1 MIGKP
6 LFAALAGAVLL
17 VCGPLD
23 ARYSKSP
30 FNPNGFPRPVGDRIF
45 SIPLDPAELVVV
57 YPAALEP
64 DAARL
69 GALLAAK
76 CGREIPFRPAAGL
89 GKEELAGKHLILMG
103 NISNNPLALELYKQ
117 RYAFADAVFPG
128 KEGYIIHPA
137 TSIWNRERNVV
148 VIGASTDV
156 DLVPAFETFVSLL
169 PPGSAKIGTMHRLK
183 TLVKMPKPPDNIDGI
198 VANVRQN
205 LRTARAPYGQLG
217 AWGLNYFLTGD
228 VKWAEYFR
236 DGFRL
241 AYEQAEKL
249 GDWVPEPWTSVYFSL
264 RSLFQAWDLV
274 DDDPFFT
281 PRDRKIV
288 EEVLWGYTVFVRNM
302 ILLDAD
308 VAPAGEPRQNHTA
321 HMGLGLYFAH
331 RYYTQKYGLT
341 GLEPMLDQVRLA
353 FDRGQ
358 NVSYRPNDDAA
369 GYQLASPADNLVY
382 NLARGDDSF
391 LKEGRLRRYIDLL
404 TATTDNRG
412 DMVGFGDTGS
422 YAPHDRRAGGGGLA
436 HFARTAAWF
445 YREGPFRWLADWTTD
460 PDVPGSLADGDY
472 AVDLAPEPPT
482 RYTGVF
488 PVPLDEASLLFAARR
503 AERPSWA
510 PRPGETYF
518 DKISLR
524 RSFDP
529 RDEYLCLEGTSF
541 FSHGHHD
548 GNTVTRLTWKDRIWL
563 FDVDYIDFTP
573 RYHSGITVVRDGTQD
588 DPPPLNTLDAAADF
602 GDLGLLR
609 TTSADFNRADWQRH
623 IVWRK
628 GRYFLFLDRVKALE
642 DGDYRLD
649 CRWRTRGDIEFAP
662 GVLTVRQGDRSFA
675 IKSADDAP
683 RRVVFEP
690 DKYRSTWDYPY
701 GDGRIAVLLAR
712 KSASLGRGADWTF
725 ASLMSA
731 GGPGE
736 PAPPDVFRLR
746 DGLYLIRDGAR
757 REIAGLDPGVLSE
770 AGIAADGDLFVC
782 DASRLQ
788 VAGASSLR
796 FSSVGL
802 RSSGRVHLEIDFAA
816 GSGRLIVPAGEPVRL
831 ETAGLAVEGVTGG
844 SREVSPGTYRL
855 AFAKS
860 GAAMTAGTAPD
871 LVKALGR
878 EEVRVLPAPWPA
890 PPAPAGLEIVKRIPA
905 AAPLT
910 CHDAGPE
917 GLLAGDANGR
927 VLRFRGEAASVLF
940 QVPSARPLAAIRSA
954 DIDGDGAAEILAGDD
969 QEMLFC
975 FDAAGKLRWS
985 FKMVPTNGSGVA
997 ADITVGDIDGRG
1009 KPVILV
1015 ATKSWKLYAF
1025 EPDGQVRWE
1034 SFLFYHPCTKVRIL
1048 DEGGPGAKIAVGNVY
1063 HTPLDVVSPADGS
1076 VLWHTWEQCGGEA
1089 YSTTEYCGLHLT
1101 DMVFLDTDGDGRK
1114 EIVFGT
1120 KYNRVYAL
1128 DAANGATKWAAV
1140 LGDEVTAV
1148 RTMTDPA
1155 SGKPCLMVATD
1166 AGDLV
1171 KLDRQGNRLGRLELP
1186 SGISDLLI
1194 LEYPGRSR
1202 GDVVAALRDGG
1213 VVVCDHELLVRAA
1226 AACAGALTALSPAG
1240 KEGGAELFYGVGDE
1254 AVTLLNYRPYF
1265 LRKSRTY

>member
-1 MIGKP
+1 MIRKP
-6 LFAALAGAVLL
+6 LSAALVLG
-17 VCGPLD
+17 VVFACGTLD

-30 FNPNGFPRPVGDRIF
+30 FNPNGFPGRVSDRIF
-45 SIPLDPAELVVV
+45 SVPLDPAELLVV

-69 GALLAAK
+69 AALLAEK
-76 CGREIPFRPAAGL
+76 CGRPIPFRSAAGL
-89 GKEELAGKHLILMG
+89 RTEDLAGKHLILLG
-103 NISNNPLALELYKQ
+103 NISNNPWALELYK
-117 RYAFADAVFPG
+117 RRRAFADAVFPG
-128 KEGYIIHPA
+128 KDGYIIHPA
-137 TSIWNRERNVV
+137 TSIWDRERNVL
-148 VIGASTDV
+148 VIGASTDAG
-156 DLVPAFETFVSLL
+156 LGPAFEAFVSLL
-169 PPGSAKIGTMHRLK
+169 APGAAKIETLHRLK
-183 TLVKMPKPPDNIDGI
+183 TGIKMPAPPETIDAI
-198 VANVRQN
+198 AANVRRN
-205 LRTARAPYGQLG
+205 LRTARAPYGRLG
-217 AWGLNYFLTGD
+217 GWGLNYFLTGD
-228 VKWAEYFR
+228 AKWAGCFR
-236 DGFRL
+236 DGFYL
-241 AYEQAEKL
+241 AYEQAEQL

-264 RSLFQAWDLV
+264 RSLFQAWDLI

-281 PRDRKIV
+281 PRDRRII
-288 EEVLWGYTVFVRNM
+288 EEVLWGYTIFVRNM
-302 ILLDAD
+302 ILLDED

-331 RYYTQKYGLT
+331 RYYTEKYGLT

-358 NVSYRPNDDAA
+358 NLSYRPNDDAA

-382 NLARGDDSF
+382 NLARGDESF
-391 LKEGRLRRYIDLL
+391 LKDGRLRRYIDLL

-412 DMVGFGDTGS
+412 DMVGFGDTSS

-445 YREGPFRWLADWTTD
+445 YREGQFQWLADWTTD
-460 PDVPGSLADGDY
+460 RDVPGSLADGDY
-472 AVDLAPEPPT
+472 AIDLAPEPPA

-488 PVPLDEASLLFAARR
+488 PVWLDEPSLLFAARR
-503 AERPSWA
+503 AEKTSWA
-510 PRPGETYF
+510 PRTGERYF
-518 DKISLR
+518 DKLSLR

-529 RDEYLCLEGTSF
+529 GDEYLCLEGTSF

-573 RYHSGITVVRDGTQD
+573 RYHSGIAVARDGRQD

-602 GDLGLLR
+602 GELGLLR
-609 TTSADFNRADWQRH
+609 TTSAAFNGADWRRN

-628 GRYFLFLDRVKALE
+628 GRYFLFLDRLEARE

-649 CRWRTRGDIEFAP
+649 CRWRTRGDIAYDR
-662 GVLTVRQGDRSFA
+662 GVLTVRQGDRTFA
-675 IKSADDAP
+675 VKSADDAP

-701 GDGRIAVLLAR
+701 GDGRIGVLLAR
-712 KSASLGRGADWTF
+712 KRASLGRGDDWTF

-731 GGPGE
+731 SGPGD

-746 DGLYLIRDGAR
+746 DGLYLVRDGAR
-757 REIAGLDPGVLSE
+757 REIAGLDPEVLSE
-770 AGIAADGDLFVC
+770 AGVATDCRLFVC
-782 DASRLQ
+782 EGSRLQ
-788 VAGASSLR
+788 AAGATRLR
-796 FSSVGL
+796 FSSVSL
-802 RSSGRVHLEIDFAA
+802 RASGRVHLEIDFAT
-816 GSGRLIVPAGEPVRL
+816 GSGRLIVPEGGPVR
-831 ETAGLAVEGVTGG
+831 VEASGVAIDGVAAD
-844 SREVSPGTYRL
+844 SFDVSPGARRL
-855 AFAKS
+855 AFGK
-860 GAAMTAGTAPD
+860 AAAAAAD
-871 LVKALGR
+871 LVKVLGGG
-878 EEVRVLPAPWPA
+878 EVRVLPEPWPA
-890 PPAPAGLEIVKRIPA
+890 APATSGLEIAKRIPA

-910 CHDAGPE
+910 CRDAVPE

-927 VLRFRGEAASVLF
+927 VIRFRGDASTVLF
-940 QVPSARPLAAIRSA
+940 QVPSGRPLSAIRSA

-1025 EPDGQVRWE
+1025 EPDGKVRWE
-1034 SFLFYHPCTKVRIL
+1034 SFLFYHPSTKVRIL

-1089 YSTTEYCGLHLT
+1089 YSTTDYCGLHLT

-1128 DAANGATKWAAV
+1128 NAADGATKWTAV
-1140 LGDEVTAV
+1140 VGDEVTAV
-1148 RTMTDPA
+1148 RILTEPA
-1155 SGKPCLMVATD
+1155 TGEPRLLVATD
-1166 AGDLV
+1166 AGELV
-1171 KLDRQGNRLGRLELP
+1171 KLDRRGDRLAAREFAD
-1186 SGISDLLI
+1186 GISDLLV
-1194 LEYPGRSR
+1194 LESPGRAR
-1202 GDVVAALRDGG
+1202 CGVVAALRGGG
-1213 VVVCDHELLVRAA
+1213 VVVCDDELLTRASG
-1226 AACAGALTALSPAG
+1226 ACPGPLSGLAPAG
-1240 KEGGAELFYGVGDE
+1240 KEAGAELFYAVGDE
-1254 AVTLLNYRPYF
+1254 AVTLMRYRPFF